1 MPPRQP
7 LSFDELRL
15 FLADF
20 HSNGRLVDDELVDTM
35 MGLNRAP
42 CERLL
47 SLGTLLITFG
57 QHRMQLG
64 DLGYAVIRDLYHAL
78 APSRE
83 DVILD
88 LGSGYGR
95 IGIYGGVLFG
105 QRVVGIEIV
114 PERVAEAMR
123 VRNALGLNTVSFL
136 QGDILTAAWPEASI
150 YLLLNTDF
158 PPTMPALIARLHQL
172 SKSRSLLIASLSS
185 SNASLRLQPW
195 LREHTPNCPSAKLP
209 VELRLF
215 RSHVPHSSATETML
229 A

>member
-1 MPPRQP
+1 MPLRQP
-7 LSFDELRL
+7 LSCDELRL

-20 HSNGRLVDDELVDTM
+20 HSNGQLVDDEFVDTM
-35 MGLNRAP
+35 VGLNRDA
-42 CERLL
+42 CERTL
-47 SLGTLLITFG
+47 SLGTLLTTLG

-64 DLGYAVIRDLYHAL
+64 DLSYAVIRDLYHAL
-78 APSRE
+78 APRRK
-83 DVILD
+83 DIILE

-114 PERVAEAMR
+114 PQRVQEAMR
-123 VRNALGLNTVSFL
+123 VRNALRLNTVSFL
-136 QGDILTAAWPEASI
+136 QGDILRAAWPEASI

-158 PPTMPALIARLHQL
+158 PSTMPTLIDRLYQL
-172 SKSRSLLIASLSS
+172 SRSRSLLIASLSS
-185 SNASLRLQPW
+185 SNASLRVQPW
-195 LREHTPNCPSAKLP
+195 LREHTPGCPSAKLP

-215 RSHVPHSSATETML
+215 RSDVVHSSATETIL